1 MKNFVFLIIMAF
13 LSFKLNAFDVNY
25 PLRPETFSNT
35 MGSPDAKSIEAF
47 VKKAREAESFRS
59 YDGRYRLERE
69 ERLKNDVAP
78 CSHCPKFLSL
88 TGEINKVI
96 TKMADDP
103 KMSTDEVPLKLN
115 KLKFLYYTQKIRA
128 QDGSLACQRFMDST
142 PDLKPTKWDGQFQ
155 LMAED
160 ALRFAA
166 VTDIQYIDP
175 KTEESVYYYRGEGD
189 DKNIVVQ
196 AILTKEGGRFRYYR
210 YYPTKEEE
218 NPYNLPDLD
227 QGPLSLTPT
236 KKTQV
241 REVQIENEDLE
252 LPDPA
257 ETLSNEEK
265 TSFFPK
271 LGNYGLT
278 FKPRVEKRNKY
289 IPKNVHFVE
298 ASADQDLLGDLK
310 MKASSDFSLKGNM
323 AKLALK
329 KDEDD
334 LMVVE
339 LKTKLNGETEH
350 KVVVPFSV
358 RVSEDLPTLKGTAEV
373 NSGGEVLNL
382 SLTDKGIDLMRSE
395 FRRNAS
401 TGASSYVLSRD
412 IVSTKNEALTMQ
424 YGSEEDK
431 KKFIGLRHAKAIK
444 DNLTLA
450 MDVRV
455 NEEKKVTLVYQVNA
469 RW

>member
-1 MKNFVFLIIMAF
+1 MKHFAFLTIMAL
-13 LSFKLNAFDVNY
+13 LSFKLNAFDVSY
-25 PLRPETFSNT
+25 PLRPETFSSS
-35 MGSPDAKSIEAF
+35 MDSPDAKDLEVFI
-47 VKKAREAESFRS
+47 KKAREENFRS
-59 YDGRYRLERE
+59 YEGRYRLERE
-69 ERLKNDVAP
+69 KRLTEVAP

-88 TGEINKVI
+88 TGEINKVVA
-96 TKMADDP
+96 KMAADP
-103 KMSTDEVPLKLN
+103 NLSTDEVPLKLN

-128 QDGSLACQRFMDST
+128 EDGGVECQRFMDYT

-160 ALRFAA
+160 ALRFSA

-210 YYPTKEEE
+210 YYPTKEED

-227 QGPLSLTPT
+227 LRSVAQTDEIPA
-236 KKTQV
+236 V
-241 REVQIENEDLE
+241 
-252 LPDPA
+252 PDPV
-257 ETLSNEEK
+257 ETLTNEEK

-271 LGNYGLT
+271 LGNYALT
-278 FKPRVEKRNKY
+278 FKAKVEKRNKY

-298 ASADQDLLGDLK
+298 ASADQDLLGDFK
-310 MKASSDFSLKGNM
+310 VKASTDFSLKGNE

-329 KDEDD
+329 NGEDD

-339 LKTKLNGETEH
+339 LKTKMNGKTEH

-358 RVSEDLPTLKGTAEV
+358 RVNEDLPTLKGKAEI
-373 NSGGEVLNL
+373 NNGGEVLNL

-395 FRRNAS
+395 FRRNGS
-401 TGASSYVLSRD
+401 TGATSYVLSRD
-412 IVSTKNEALTMQ
+412 IVSTKNEVLTMQ
-424 YGSEEDK
+424 YGSDEDQN
-431 KKFIGLRHAKAIK
+431 KFIGLRHAKAIK
-444 DNLTLA
+444 DHLTLA

-455 NEEKKVTLVYQVNA
+455 NEDKKVTLVYQANV